1 MLKAISNALQ
11 LPESRLK
18 SIALLGLAAFFINVG
33 VDHFVNPTFYVNIMP
48 AYLPL
53 HAEAVYI
60 SGFFEVLGGV
70 CVLIPAL
77 RSAAGWGLVALLIAV
92 FPANIH
98 MALNP
103 DLFPEIASNLLY
115 IRLIFQLIFIYWA
128 YSATRPSMPDVLGN
142 NR

>member
-1 MLKAISNALQ
+1 
-11 LPESRLK
+11 
-18 SIALLGLAAFFINVG
+18 
-33 VDHFVNPTFYVNIMP
+33 MP

-115 IRLIFQLIFIYWA
+115 VRLIFQLIFIYWA
-128 YSATRPSMPDVLGN
+128 CSATRPSMPDVLGN

>member
-1 MLKAISNALQ
+1 MFQVVSSALQ
-11 LPESRLK
+11 LPSSRVK

-33 VDHFVNPTFYVNIMP
+33 IDHFVNPTFYVNIMP

-53 HAEAVYI
+53 HLEAVYI
-60 SGFFEVLGGV
+60 SGFFELLGGV
-70 CVLIPAL
+70 CVLIPSL

-103 DLFPEIASNLLY
+103 DLFPEITLNLLY
-115 IRLIFQLIFIYWA
+115 IRLVFQFIFIYWA
-128 YSATRPSMPDVLGN
+128 YGATRPSMPIVLDN